1 MSFQVELVAAQET
14 TPKAIQALL
23 MDDNTFDRAR
33 IRRMSGNTNLKVDL
47 IEVSNMSDME
57 DAVAKHA
64 FDIIL
69 IDYRLPQGD
78 GLEALVHIQQSD
90 LNSSAGTIMI
100 TGQGDTQTAV
110 TALRKGC
117 HDFLTKDAMTADY
130 LRQAMIG
137 AIEAAKKHRD
147 RGVQILNQ
155 NEVIRKGFAAALMDP
170 DIQETLVALFR
181 DQFRGMHA
189 PTQAAIFGAE
199 DHSELDALLASVD
212 DNDEFI
218 FN

>member
-23 MDDNTFDRAR
+23 LDDNTF
-33 IRRMSGNTNLKVDL
+33 
-47 IEVSNMSDME
+47 DME

-137 AIEAAKKHRD
+137 AIETAKKRRD
-147 RGVQILNQ
+147 LGVQIWHQ
-155 NEVIRKGFAAALMDP
+155 NEIIRKCFAAALMDP
-170 DIQETLVALFR
+170 DIQETLVTLFR
-181 DQFRGMHA
+181 DHFKGMLA
-189 PTQAAIFGAE
+189 PTQAATFGAE

>member
-1 MSFQVELVAAQET
+1 MSFQVEQVAAQET

-23 MDDNTFDRAR
+23 LDDSTFDRAR

-47 IEVSNMSDME
+47 IEVSNISDME

-64 FDIIL
+64 FDIIM

-78 GLEALVHIQQSD
+78 GLDVLAHIQQSD

-137 AIEAAKKHRD
+137 AIEAAKKRRD
-147 RGVQILNQ
+147 LGVQIWHQ
-155 NEVIRKGFAAALMDP
+155 NEIIRKGFAAALKDP

-181 DQFRGMHA
+181 DQFKGMRA
-189 PTQAAIFGAE
+189 PTQAATFGAE